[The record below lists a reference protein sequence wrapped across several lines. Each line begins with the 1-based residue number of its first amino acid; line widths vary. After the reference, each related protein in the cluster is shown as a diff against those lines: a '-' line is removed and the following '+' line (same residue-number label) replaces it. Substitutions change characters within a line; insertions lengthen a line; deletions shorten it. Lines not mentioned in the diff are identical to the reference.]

1 VASAAV
7 MDRLV
12 ARSLARNAPLNVHF
26 DVTYRCNERC
36 VHCYLDHSD
45 HGEMTTA
52 EIKRVLAELAEA
64 GTLFLTFS
72 GGEIFLR
79 PDFFELLACAR
90 KLRFDVTLKTNA
102 LLITEERAAQLR
114 RLGVRRIQISLYSAD
129 AAIHDA
135 ITKVP
140 GSFARTLEALRFC
153 HAQGLL
159 VKISCPLMKQN
170 IAVWREVQA
179 LADLL
184 GVTFIMDPTIT
195 PMMDGNR
202 STLDM
207 RLAASELLPV
217 MQAPV
222 FDAPASAPA
231 KAEDAEMAAAFDNIP
246 CSAGHN
252 SLYISPYGDIYPC
265 VQMPLPTGN
274 LREKSFS
281 DIWFGSPKML
291 RVRNVRESDLA
302 ICNDCDIRQHCQR
315 CPGLAFMEDGDLGG
329 PSERACELAEA
340 AARIAGVRNPVSG
353 LRALGRLHTTS
364 NSHPAQLVHIAALS
378 TPQERE
384 SL

>member
-1 VASAAV
+1 MASAAV
-7 MDRLV
+7 MGRLV

-52 EIKRVLAELAEA
+52 EIKRVLTELAEA

-79 PDFFELLACAR
+79 PDFFELLAHAR

-102 LLITEERAAQLR
+102 LLITAERAAQLKQ
-114 RLGVRRIQISLYSAD
+114 LGVRRIQISLYSAD

-140 GSFARTLEALRFC
+140 GSFARTLEALLFC

-170 IAVWREVQA
+170 IGVWREVQA
-179 LADLL
+179 LADSL

-207 RLAASELLPV
+207 RLSPGELLPV
-217 MQAPV
+217 MQSPV
-222 FDAPASAPA
+222 FESPAPPPA
-231 KAEDAEMAAAFDNIP
+231 KASGTDMAAAFDNIP

-274 LREKSFS
+274 LREKTFAE
-281 DIWFGSPKML
+281 IWYGSAQMR
-291 RVRNVRESDLA
+291 RVRNVKESELA
-302 ICNDCDIRQHCQR
+302 ICATCSIRHHCQR
-315 CPGLAFMEDGDLGG
+315 CPGLAYMEDGDLGG
-329 PSERACELAEA
+329 PSARACELAEA

-353 LRALGRLHTTS
+353 LRALGRLHAKS

-378 TPQERE
+378 TP
-384 SL
+384 

>member
-1 VASAAV
+1 MASAAV
-7 MDRLV
+7 LGRLV
-12 ARSLARNAPLNVHF
+12 ARSIARSAPLNVHF

-79 PDFFELLACAR
+79 PDFFDLLAHAR

-102 LLITEERAAQLR
+102 LLITAERAVQLKQ
-114 RLGVRRIQISLYSAD
+114 LGVRRIQISLYSAD

-140 GSFARTLEALRFC
+140 GSFDRTLEALRFC
-153 HAQGLL
+153 HAQGLM

-170 IAVWREVQA
+170 IGAWRDVQA
-179 LADLL
+179 LADSL
-184 GVTFIMDPTIT
+184 GVTYIMDPTIT
-195 PMMDGNR
+195 PMMDGSR
-202 STLDM
+202 DTLSM
-207 RLAASELLPV
+207 RLTPSELLPV
-217 MQAPV
+217 MKDPV
-222 FDAPASAPA
+222 FNPPPAEPVKTDGAV
-231 KAEDAEMAAAFDNIP
+231 MARAYDNIP

-252 SLYISPYGDIYPC
+252 SLYISPYGDVYPC

-274 LREKSFS
+274 LRQKSFT
-281 DIWFGSPKML
+281 DIWYGSEKML

-302 ICNDCDIRQHCQR
+302 ICAGCAIRQHCQR

-340 AARIAGVRNPVSG
+340 AARLAGVADPVSG
-353 LRALGRLHTTS
+353 LRALGRLQAKS
-364 NSHPAQLVHIAALS
+364 NSHFAQFVPIAALS
-378 TPQERE
+378 SP
-384 SL
+384 